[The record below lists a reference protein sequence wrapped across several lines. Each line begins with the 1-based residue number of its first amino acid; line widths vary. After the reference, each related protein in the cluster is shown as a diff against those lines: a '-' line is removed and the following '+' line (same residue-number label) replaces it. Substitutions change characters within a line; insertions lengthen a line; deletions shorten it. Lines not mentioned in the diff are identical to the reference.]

1 MRGERGSVS
10 IVIAAGVGMALVI
23 AIGVAD
29 VGRALVAR
37 SRAEAVAD
45 LAALAAAQDLA
56 VPSDGDPAL
65 AADRY
70 ASANGARLVSCSCS
84 VGSTEATVSVAV
96 HVGGF
101 LGAMT
106 LNYVVAIGIWL
117 VMLGVALVLT
127 VPTVPVVPLL
137 ALSAVILIGIPLWF
151 YPRSRMLWAAIE
163 FLVHRSDP
171 DYRAPVARDP
181 RTRDLE

>member
-101 LGAMT
+101 LLPIADRD
-106 LNYVVAIGIWL
+106 VVAS
-117 VMLGVALVLT
+117 ARA
-127 VPTVPVVPLL
+127 VVDLPGGR
-137 ALSAVILIGIPLWF
+137 ATRGPASAGPA
-151 YPRSRMLWAAIE
+151 PPAPGSRDRTGGRGTRSRPRACATGGRTTAGC
-163 FLVHRSDP
+163 RSG
-171 DYRAPVARDP
+171 
-181 RTRDLE
+181 

>member
-1 MRGERGSVS
+1 MGSNPYASLEPGRRREPVPLYPEVSTSTVLLRGLRK
-10 IVIAAGVGMALVI
+10 
-23 AIGVAD
+23 
-29 VGRALVAR
+29 RCPR
-37 SRAEAVAD
+37 C
-45 LAALAAAQDLA
+45 
-56 VPSDGDPAL
+56 
-65 AADRY
+65 ADRDTFVGWFRMRT
-70 ASANGARLVSCSCS
+70 ACSRCDLRFAK
-84 VGSTEATVSVAV
+84 EE
-96 HVGGF
+96 GGF